1 MLVPFVVFLD
11 ALVGRRLIA
20 PGDGH
25 TYYLPLEQSVA
36 DGWRHGALPTWDA
49 GSFAGSPL
57 LGIHQGAALH
67 PAMLL
72 HLLLPTTTAHD
83 LALVTALAV
92 AGAGTA
98 ALVRRLTGD
107 AAAAAVSGCAFA
119 LCGFQFAHLGH
130 VSIVATTAWL
140 PWALWS
146 ADRLI
151 ERLDVRR
158 VAGGAVVVGL
168 AGLSGHGQMLAYIL
182 VATLAYTV
190 VAVPARALPA
200 AGARV
205 ATMVAGGLGLA
216 AVQLVPVV
224 AALGDSDRSRLS
236 LDQATA
242 YSHDPQSLLVT
253 VFPFLYGN
261 ARPEGPVPS
270 SYAGPWTLTELSA
283 YVGGA
288 ALVAALVAL
297 PAVRRDRRLVA
308 LLVVAAGSALVALGD
323 STPAGSVV
331 HAVPGL
337 GQMRSWARY
346 TIGVQLA
353 VSGLAGVGVARVR
366 MWGPPRHLRR
376 WVLGVLAIAAVA
388 AFLPALAPD
397 RVDGRQLL
405 WAVGLPAGA
414 ALVGV
419 TLLWAL
425 GRWPLRRGL
434 VLLLVLAVSIDAVG
448 GFGWW
453 YRWRSASPTPS
464 EASALL
470 AGEAEP
476 PWGRV
481 PDADGGVDRYLWAGD
496 PLAALPHSPRV
507 ASASGASSV
516 TGMDP
521 LAPAAYLE
529 VTGTDYL
536 GRVEDPD
543 ALLGSSSHLLDLL
556 RVTVVARP
564 ADGRVERTV
573 RAPALPEAFL
583 VGRTRQV
590 SRAEAVR
597 AATGRDHLDP
607 HAEAVVEGACRTCPD
622 RGTSGPAGRAGT
634 VRRNGSSA
642 DVTVTAERPALLVIS
657 EAWSRGWSATV
668 DGEPA
673 PVVRADGVVQG
684 IPVPAGRSV
693 VTLTYRPPGLRLGTW
708 ISAATAASLLLGL
721 LVDGR
726 RRQRQ
731 PSSQSRASRPESV
744 SGTPVHSG

>member
-1 MLVPFVVFLD
+1 MPFVVFAD
-11 ALVGRRLIA
+11 ALVGHRLIA

-25 TYYLPLEQSVA
+25 TYYLPLEQLVA
-36 DGWRHGALPTWDA
+36 DGWRDGAVPSWDP
-49 GSFAGSPL
+49 GSFSGSPL
-57 LGIHQGAALH
+57 LAIHQGAALH
-67 PAMLL
+67 PATLL
-72 HLLLPTTTAHD
+72 RLLLPTTTAHD

-92 AGAGTA
+92 AGTGAA
-98 ALVRRLTGD
+98 ALTRRLTGD
-107 AAAAAVSGCAFA
+107 AAASAVSGCAFA

-130 VSIVATTAWL
+130 VSIVTTTAWL

-151 ERLDVRR
+151 ERLDVRP

-182 VATLAYTV
+182 IATLAYTV

-270 SYAGPWTLTELSA
+270 LYAGPWTLTELSA
-283 YVGGA
+283 YVGAA

-297 PAVRRDRRLVA
+297 PAVRRDRRMA
-308 LLVVAAGSALVALGD
+308 ALVVLAAGSTLVALGD
-323 STPAGSVV
+323 STPIGSLV

-346 TIGVQLA
+346 TVGLQLA
-353 VSGLAGVGVARVR
+353 VAVLAGAGVARVR
-366 MWGPPRHLRR
+366 VAGGLRHPSR
-376 WVLGVLAIAAVA
+376 WVLGIIVAAAAVA
-388 AFLPALAPD
+388 LLPALEPG
-397 RVDGRQLL
+397 RVDGRALL
-405 WAVGLPAGA
+405 VAVGLPTLT
-414 ALVGV
+414 ALLGVG
-419 TLLWAL
+419 LLWAI
-425 GRWPLRRGL
+425 GRRPLRQGL
-434 VLLLVLAVSIDAVG
+434 VALLVVVVSLDAVG

-453 YRWRSASPTPS
+453 YRWRSASPSPS

-470 AGEAEP
+470 AGAAEP

-481 PDADGGVDRYLWAGD
+481 PDASGGVDRYLWAGD

-507 ASASGASSV
+507 ASAAGASSV

-536 GRVEDPD
+536 GRIEDPD
-543 ALLGSSSHLLDLL
+543 ALLGPSSHLLDLL

-573 RAPALPEAFL
+573 RAPTLPEAFL
-583 VGRTRQV
+583 VGRTREV

-597 AATGRDHLDP
+597 AATGRAPLDP
-607 HAEAVVEGACRTCPD
+607 RREAVVEGECPTCPAQ
-622 RGTSGPAGRAGT
+622 GTPGSAGRAGA
-634 VRRNGSSA
+634 VRRTRSTA
-642 DVTVTAERPALLVIS
+642 QVAVTSDSPALLVIS
-657 EAWSRGWSATV
+657 QAWSRGWSASV

-673 PVVRADGVVQG
+673 PVVRTDGVVQG
-684 IPVPAGRSV
+684 VPVPAGRSV
-693 VTLTYRPPGLRLGTW
+693 VTLHYRPPGLHLGTW
-708 ISAATAASLLLGL
+708 ISAVTAASLLVGL
-721 LVDGR
+721 LVDRR